1 MISWAANGT
10 PIRLPFGASPAENTR
25 ETVTYGTNPM
35 KPILRFAI
43 WGAMTA
49 ITFTAATG
57 SAHASSPYDGSWYVI
72 ITTVRGACSS
82 GSGFSLQIRD
92 GAVYGDGGG
101 FNLGGRVSRSGAVHV
116 SVSSGQQQASGSGT
130 GDGAQGAIVRMA

>member
-1 MISWAANGT
+1 
-10 PIRLPFGASPAENTR
+10 
-25 ETVTYGTNPM
+25 M

-49 ITFTAATG
+49 ITFTAAAG
-57 SAHASSPYDGSWYVI
+57 SAHATSPYDGSWYVI

-92 GAVYGDGGG
+92 GAVYGDGG
-101 FNLGGRVSRSGAVHV
+101 FNCAPALAVARGAALARRG
-116 SVSSGQQQASGSGT
+116 SVGILDGQPRIMAGC
-130 GDGAQGAIVRMA
+130 AQKP